1 MVNGIQENTSN
12 GGQPPMGQSGG
23 VPPGANPQDPT
34 GSGGGN
40 IGTGSVPQSGEAGFP
55 QANT

>member
-1 MVNGIQENTSN
+1 MVNVIQKNTSD

-40 IGTGSVPQSGEAGFP
+40 IGTGSVPQAGESGFS

>member
-1 MVNGIQENTSN
+1 MEYKKNTSD

-40 IGTGSVPQSGEAGFP
+40 IGTGSVPQAGESGFS